1 MNLLPSLLL
10 AFALGLLIFP
20 FPAFFSRRH
29 SYRALQELDI
39 ERRNGSWS
47 KTWRRVLRFPW
58 HWTELARGVTGSWMS
73 LKMLGQ
79 VGADWP
85 WYSAAAAWAGPVIP
99 MVAAYLS
106 VLLSALLLT
115 TPGRQPAPVLFTSAV
130 VITTLTPAVALPT
143 LLLGGA
149 VMFAMKSL
157 VAFFLVTGSLVL
169 GLGLLLEREPWPAI
183 TACVL
188 LTAPVLIA
196 AGRNQDL
203 LIPMHRSRARAES
216 DSDSEHKH

>member
-1 MNLLPSLLL
+1 
-10 AFALGLLIFP
+10 
-20 FPAFFSRRH
+20 
-29 SYRALQELDI
+29 
-39 ERRNGSWS
+39 
-47 KTWRRVLRFPW
+47 
-58 HWTELARGVTGSWMS
+58 
-73 LKMLGQ
+73 
-79 VGADWP
+79 
-85 WYSAAAAWAGPVIP
+85 

>member
-1 MNLLPSLLL
+1 
-10 AFALGLLIFP
+10 
-20 FPAFFSRRH
+20 
-29 SYRALQELDI
+29 
-39 ERRNGSWS
+39 
-47 KTWRRVLRFPW
+47 VLRFPW

-73 LKMLGQ
+73 LKMLDQ

-157 VAFFLVTGSLVL
+157 VAFFLVTGPVAL